1 MLLSQ
6 LPVSTL
12 LLCSIAAAAVLV
24 YVPYLV
30 VGYARFQVGYDMA
43 APRAAFD
50 KLPAYGQRA
59 TWAHQN
65 AFEAFMLYAAAAL
78 MAYVTQQDTST
89 VAIAA
94 LTFPI
99 ARSLHSVFYILNVPI
114 ARSLA
119 YVVGS
124 FCTATLMWLSIT
136 HTGLALPH

>member
-1 MLLSQ
+1 MPFSQ

-12 LLCSIAAAAVLV
+12 LLCSIAAAAVLI
-24 YVPYLV
+24 YVPFLV
-30 VGYARFQVGYDMA
+30 VGYARLKVGYDMA

-78 MAYVTQQDTST
+78 MAYVTRQDTPT
-89 VAIAA
+89 VAIVT
-94 LTFPI
+94 LIFPI
-99 ARSLHSVFYILNVPI
+99 ARLFYALFYIFNVPI

-124 FCTATLMWLSIT
+124 FCIGTLMWVSVSS
-136 HTGLALPH
+136 ALPH